1 MIKKNILIW
10 MTAALAFC
18 ACSSSENNGDEGE
31 IDPPSPHA
39 VPIKISTT
47 MESVDGTRAT
57 DYGFEAGD
65 RIGLFVVNH
74 NADGTPGTL
83 QPVGNH
89 VDNMRFTY
97 SGTWTPDEQIYW
109 KDETT
114 HADFYLYYPYTPS
127 LTSVNAMPF
136 STMANQSN
144 TSDYKASDLLVGIT
158 KDVAPTEAAVGIT
171 ASHVMS
177 QMLINLA
184 AGNGFTDESLAA
196 ASVSVKINGI
206 KTQATVDLA
215 TKAVTPMGTATSVTP
230 LKEGDSYKALIVPQ
244 TVEQGNLITVNV
256 DGRDFNLQKA
266 FTFVGGK
273 RHRFTVTLSKTSNGI
288 NVDIDDWEDD
298 GTDNGGTAE

>member
-158 KDVAPTEAAVGIT
+158 KDVAPTEAAVGIYNPQIQISAESET
-171 ASHVMS
+171 KRSIFREKDKTKRSKKESAQHSKSRNKSFVM
-177 QMLINLA
+177 
-184 AGNGFTDESLAA
+184 T
-196 ASVSVKINGI
+196 SVS
-206 KTQATVDLA
+206 
-215 TKAVTPMGTATSVTP
+215 
-230 LKEGDSYKALIVPQ
+230 AL
-244 TVEQGNLITVNV
+244 
-256 DGRDFNLQKA
+256 
-266 FTFVGGK
+266 
-273 RHRFTVTLSKTSNGI
+273 
-288 NVDIDDWEDD
+288 
-298 GTDNGGTAE
+298 